1 MASTALA
8 LLELSRARVARG
20 WTQGTEAR
28 TDAGTPIDPWR
39 AGAVEWSL
47 LGTIVAAYEDLARA
61 DDGFGL
67 DQLAVA
73 LHRLAEFVDDDSLA
87 QWNDHP
93 ERTQADVVATL
104 DLAVEAEVLR
114 PPVFVYSRN

>member
-1 MASTALA
+1 MAATALA
-8 LLELSRARVARG
+8 LLELSRDRVASG
-20 WTQGTEAR
+20 WTQGAEAR
-28 TDAGTPIDPWR
+28 TRAGVPIDPWR

-67 DQLAVA
+67 DQLAIA

-87 QWNDHP
+87 NWNDRP
-93 ERTQADVVATL
+93 GRTQADVLATL
-104 DLAVEAEVLR
+104 DLAAEAESLR